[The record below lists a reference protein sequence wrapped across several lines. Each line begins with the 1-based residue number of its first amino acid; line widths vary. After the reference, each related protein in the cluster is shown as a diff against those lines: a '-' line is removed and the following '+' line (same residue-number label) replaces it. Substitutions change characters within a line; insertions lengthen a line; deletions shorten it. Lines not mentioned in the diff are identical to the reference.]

1 MRCRQSFCCCLLQRS
16 RSATGTHHPA
26 QPEDPPSTDP
36 QHGRNLG
43 TCSCRKGSNP
53 HSSQAPSTP
62 TPPTCLHAAKFTP
75 ATRRQDTSRSPVLP
89 SRKGS
94 RRQNSVLP
102 CVLNDHTPPQRV
114 RHRVCVCAC
123 ACVFGSAYNCRAA
136 VRHKRVRRKQRQRE
150 ADSTHAQITHIITHK
165 HTRSPRNGCS
175 QPQNNEKQNK
185 KPKRGTTS
193 AHTLIAPVKQ
203 NTHTGRERE
212 RGRPLNA
219 IKTKQKQLRCSAHA
233 ARQDGSGACR
243 AKESTNGPAWVCMQ
257 YIQWAHYVCASWDEV
272 RARVHARGH
281 TQGVSER
288 RVCVRAVHG
297 SLSLTLTRPPQQKQQ
312 PHTQQKEEAKEGR
325 WCGRSRC
332 CCHCHRH
339 FYLPFYLYQG
349 RSFLSWFLRHCR
361 WVVHVAGLLL

>member
-1 MRCRQSFCCCLLQRS
+1 MQK
-16 RSATGTHHPA
+16 GTA
-26 QPEDPPSTDP
+26 ALRSTDALP
-36 QHGRNLG
+36 PFLSPLSPPKHSDI
-43 TCSCRKGSNP
+43 TP
-53 HSSQAPSTP
+53 HSRKIPLRQIHSGKKTSAVTAARLETIRTYPRHPRCHTTYWLHVANITTAKCQRGKSQSLSLSRNSNRRSHNPVRACILSVHTAP
-62 TPPTCLHAAKFTP
+62 
-75 ATRRQDTSRSPVLP
+75 
-89 SRKGS
+89 
-94 RRQNSVLP
+94 
-102 CVLNDHTPPQRV
+102 
-114 RHRVCVCAC
+114 RHVCAC

-136 VRHKRVRRKQRQRE
+136 VRHKRVRRRQRQRE
-150 ADSTHAQITHIITHK
+150 ADSTHANYSYHHTQT

-203 NTHTGRERE
+203 NTHTGRE

-281 TQGVSER
+281 TQRVSEI

-297 SLSLTLTRPPQQKQQ
+297 SLSLTLTRPPPQQQ
-312 PHTQQKEEAKEGR
+312 PHTQQQEEAKEGR
-325 WCGRSRC
+325 WCGRPRC
-332 CCHCHRH
+332 CRH
-339 FYLPFYLYQG
+339 G
-349 RSFLSWFLRHCR
+349 RPYWR
-361 WVVHVAGLLL
+361 